1 MKAILFFVSFISSSI
16 LYAQSPNFSRI
27 FNLVTPEDTGYILVE
42 VRAVDVLSWD
52 RPDPVLKRSGNG
64 LLYEQ
69 KEERVRQEVQGSLFI
84 GVFPRR
90 EVQSRYQ
97 PHLFMEVFA
106 SDTYLASRFG
116 AGVTDRAQ
124 RWSAGFT
131 AGKYFRR
138 RPGISDVQF
147 RKLNLETGLA
157 VGVYGAVEVG
167 KLSTFVSLAKEAKE
181 LYHRV
186 YFSFEPSSL
195 IPSPD
200 GLMLSLLSES
210 FLGTG
215 PGIRYCTPNGKFDLC
230 LSYRIPEPWE
240 EREQARMNNF
250 IGRGTAIELAY
261 RWF

>member
-1 MKAILFFVSFISSSI
+1 MKTILFFVSFIPFI
-16 LYAQSPNFSRI
+16 LCAQSPNFSRI

-42 VRAVDVLSWD
+42 VRAIDVLSWE
-52 RPDPVLKRSGNG
+52 RPDPVLKRSSNG
-64 LLYEQ
+64 LLYEH

-106 SDTYLASRFG
+106 SDTYLGSRIG
-116 AGVTDRAQ
+116 VGVTDREHK
-124 RWSAGFT
+124 WSTGLMT
-131 AGKYFRR
+131 GQYFRR
-138 RPGISDVQF
+138 RPGVSDVQF
-147 RKLNLETGLA
+147 RKLNLETGLV

-167 KLSTFVSLAKEAKE
+167 KLSMFVSLAKEAKE

-186 YFSFEPSSL
+186 YFSFEPSGL

-200 GLMLSLLSES
+200 GLTISLLSES

-215 PGIRYCTPNGKFDLC
+215 PGIRYCAPNGKIDLC
-230 LSYRIPEPWE
+230 LSYRVPEPWE
-240 EREQARMNNF
+240 RNEQARMNNF
-250 IGRGTAIELAY
+250 IGRGAAFEVAY